1 MVARTQKSYHRA
13 KGNAIQ
19 SSVHE
24 LVFICFFSGDFSF
37 EKCKEYISWQTEK
50 NGNTRQAN
58 MRNHARPTRRRYVY
72 TTHTLHWQYITLI
85 RQEWHRVCASFRH
98 NFGVLCCEQHISFHL
113 SDRLQ
118 WRCHA
123 NDTRWDESTCTRR
136 VSAQMAIKYANLR
149 SPPAR
154 NHHPT
159 TYLLRSNLRAAICE
173 GTRMFVRA
181 TACVFTLLM
190 CFACMFTAPVRS
202 GRISPVAGLSSV
214 HSADA

>member
-1 MVARTQKSYHRA
+1 MVARTQNSYHRA
-13 KGNAIQ
+13 TGNVIQ

-58 MRNHARPTRRRYVY
+58 MRNHARPSRRRYVY

-98 NFGVLCCEQHISFHL
+98 NFGVLCCEQHISFHR

-123 NDTRWDESTCTRR
+123 NDTRWDESTRR

-149 SPPAR
+149 SPPPETITRQRTYYVPTCAPLFAR
-154 NHHPT
+154 E
-159 TYLLRSNLRAAICE
+159 RACLFE
-173 GTRMFVRA
+173 RQRA
-181 TACVFTLLM
+181 CL
-190 CFACMFTAPVRS
+190 
-202 GRISPVAGLSSV
+202 
-214 HSADA
+214 HY